1 MSTPARLEE
10 RIDVSAIVSDANSLG
25 SSVISVVQTALGSA
39 EAASASSLA
48 RSISSVVASAASG
61 PEASSILES
70 LESELA
76 TSKLSSLLPSGA
88 TATEWSEASVT
99 GSPGRTLSTT
109 ASAPVNTAA
118 PTSSDPSAET
128 SNGIG
133 RETNHHTAKTTKIA
147 LGVSIPLGII
157 LIAFLIFAAYLWGK
171 RTASRQ
177 HSKEKNELASGA
189 DDNNSGSALAGDH
202 DAAAHGLPP
211 EEAEDDESRILPPE
225 SAAAAPGQKQLE
237 AGVRMT
243 IRHVRHELPSP
254 DSTMTSSSA
263 APWNLQQHQQ
273 RRQRQQ
279 QQDDIAEMPTEFNIT
294 ELPSPVGEV
303 EEFHRYPAGLPA
315 YEQHGRF
322 R

>member
-10 RIDVSAIVSDANSLG
+10 RIDISAIVSDANSLG

-61 PEASSILES
+61 PEASSILAS

-76 TSKLSSLLPSGA
+76 STSRLSSSLLPSGV

-99 GSPGRTLSTT
+99 GSPGRTLSTA
-109 ASAPVNTAA
+109 ASTPVSTAA
-118 PTSSDPSAET
+118 RTSPDPSAET

-177 HSKEKNELASGA
+177 HSKEKNEFASGA
-189 DDNNSGSALAGDH
+189 EDNNSGEALGHH
-202 DAAAHGLPP
+202 DDAAHGRPP
-211 EEAEDDESRILPPE
+211 DEAEDDESRILPPE
-225 SAAAAPGQKQLE
+225 STAAAPGQKQLE

-243 IRHVRHELPSP
+243 IRHVRHELPSSP

-263 APWNLQQHQQ
+263 AAPWNLQQQ
-273 RRQRQQ
+273 RRQ

-303 EEFHRYPAGLPA
+303 EEFYRYPAGLPA

>member
-61 PEASSILES
+61 PEASSILAS

-76 TSKLSSLLPSGA
+76 STSRLSSLLPSGA

-99 GSPGRTLSTT
+99 GRTLSTT
-109 ASAPVNTAA
+109 ASTPVNTAA
-118 PTSSDPSAET
+118 PTSPDPSAET
-128 SNGIG
+128 ANGSIG
-133 RETNHHTAKTTKIA
+133 SETNHHTSNTTKIA

-177 HSKEKNELASGA
+177 HSKEKNEFASGA
-189 DDNNSGSALAGDH
+189 DDDNNSGSALGRH
-202 DAAAHGLPP
+202 DDAAHGRPP

-225 SAAAAPGQKQLE
+225 SAAAAAPGQKQLE

-243 IRHVRHELPSP
+243 IRHVRHELPSSP

-263 APWNLQQHQQ
+263 AAPWNLQQQ
-273 RRQRQQ
+273 RRQ

-303 EEFHRYPAGLPA
+303 EEFYRYPAGLPA

>member
-61 PEASSILES
+61 PEASSILAS

-76 TSKLSSLLPSGA
+76 STSRLSSLLPSGV

-109 ASAPVNTAA
+109 ASTPVNTAA
-118 PTSSDPSAET
+118 PTSPNPSVET

-133 RETNHHTAKTTKIA
+133 SETNHHTAKTTKIA

-177 HSKEKNELASGA
+177 HSKEKNEFASGA
-189 DDNNSGSALAGDH
+189 DDNNSGEALGHH
-202 DAAAHGLPP
+202 DDAAHGRPP
-211 EEAEDDESRILPPE
+211 DEAEDDESRILPPE
-225 SAAAAPGQKQLE
+225 SAAAAAPGQKQLE

-243 IRHVRHELPSP
+243 IRHVRHELPSSP

-263 APWNLQQHQQ
+263 AAPWNLQQQ
-273 RRQRQQ
+273 RRQ

-303 EEFHRYPAGLPA
+303 EEFYRYPAGLPA

>member
-10 RIDVSAIVSDANSLG
+10 RIDISAIVSDANSLG
-25 SSVISVVQTALGSA
+25 SSIISVVQTALNST

-61 PEASSILES
+61 PEASSILAS

-76 TSKLSSLLPSGA
+76 TSRLSSLLPSGA
-88 TATEWSEASVT
+88 ATATDWSEASVT
-99 GSPGRTLSTT
+99 GSSAGRTLSTT
-109 ASAPVNTAA
+109 ASTPVNTAA
-118 PTSSDPSAET
+118 RTSPDPSAET
-128 SNGIG
+128 SNGSIG
-133 RETNHHTAKTTKIA
+133 RETNHHTSNTTKIA

-157 LIAFLIFAAYLWGK
+157 LITLLTFVAYLWGK

-177 HSKEKNELASGA
+177 HSKEKNELASA
-189 DDNNSGSALAGDH
+189 DDDNSGEALGHH
-202 DAAAHGLPP
+202 DDTEGRPD
-211 EEAEDDESRILPPE
+211 EADDESRILPPE
-225 SAAAAPGQKQLE
+225 SAAAPGQKQLE

-263 APWNLQQHQQ
+263 PWRQQQQQ
-273 RRQRQQ
+273 RRQQ

-294 ELPSPVGEV
+294 ELPSPVCEV

-315 YEQHGRF
+315 YEQRGRY